1 MAPRRAKNTNRQ
13 GANFELRIMADLTR
27 HGYVA
32 HRSSGSHGAVDVV
45 AVGNK
50 TSLWVQAKIS
60 RPLIPLKERRAVL
73 DLVGLVGGTAV
84 PLTASR
90 TPGGVAYR
98 LLTGVG
104 PKDWLPWE
112 PEPLRTAL
120 CVRAGCWHEMG
131 WHADT
136 GCWAGDR
143 AQCPCRL
150 FQLGSLTS

>member
-1 MAPRRAKNTNRQ
+1 
-13 GANFELRIMADLTR
+13 MADLTR

-45 AVGNK
+45 AVGDG
-50 TSLWVQAKIS
+50 TALWIQAKIS
-60 RPLIPLKERRAVL
+60 QPLIPLKERRAVL
-73 DLVGLVGGTAV
+73 ALVARVGPTAV

-104 PKDWLPWE
+104 PRDWLPWE
-112 PEPLRTAL
+112 PDPLRFAP
-120 CVRAGCWHEMG
+120 CAREGCEHTMG

-136 GCWAGDR
+136 GCWSGDR